1 MNFLRKSDLL
11 FCIFLL
17 NFCFC
22 FSQSLVIKDAN
33 ENKPISNVTI
43 YNSDQSLSI
52 ISTSNGKVNLSQFN
66 STDTLFFSHISYEK
80 FQIAYNKLSDLKNGS
95 TIFLN
100 PKTQL
105 LSEIILSVGRSK
117 ENKDKISKKVSLIT
131 KEELFLESP
140 TTSADLLINGGG
152 VRIQK
157 TQGGGGSP
165 VIRGFEANRVLIVV
179 DGVRMNNAI
188 YRSGHLQNAIT
199 VDPKI
204 LERTEIIFGPSSV
217 AYGSD
222 ALGGVVHFYS
232 RLPKINNENKIL
244 AEINQSYNLTFNSRT
259 RSANLELSN
268 KKWASFSN
276 ISYSNFGDIS
286 MGKKRKHGFSD
297 WGLNKFYLNR
307 GEFNSGNLINNNPNV
322 QKNTS
327 YSQLDVM
334 QKFNFKISD
343 FENLIL
349 NFQYSKSSNIDRYDK
364 LNEFS
369 NQENLKYSDWYY
381 GPQKRTLISST
392 YNFSKNKKWLKKG
405 TIVAAFQNINESR
418 FNRRFQSLNLNSQYE
433 NVKVY
438 SINSDLYTDISD
450 SSKLSY
456 GFEFTHNNIDSDAH
470 ALILKRNGSVLISEP
485 NDTNKLK
492 IPTRYPSAGSNY
504 TSAAAY
510 YEFKRDLSIK
520 SNLNFGMRFTNTW
533 LKGNW
538 KEESLIDAQLNKIS
552 SKNSSLTGSFGYVYR
567 SEKNWQISTN
577 FSSGF
582 RSPNIDDMGKIR
594 ENRGLLSVPNKNLK
608 PEYAYN
614 TELSLTKFLKNKKNV
629 VSVNFY
635 YTHITNHIIRDN
647 FEVLNDF
654 STQDPYTILYDS
666 EEVKTIANINFGRAY
681 IYGGSFDS
689 QFKIIEKLFLTSNLT
704 YTNGGSVKNRYNLPS
719 ISPLFGRFD
728 LKWVQS
734 NLKSQFSFR
743 FSDSKNRTE
752 YSSGGEDGLEE
763 TPFLGYNE
771 DGKVYNG
778 SPSWGV
784 FKFSTSYQF
793 SNKIRA
799 ALIVDNIFDIHYRE
813 FASGISSPGR
823 NFNFVLET
831 KF

>member
-1 MNFLRKSDLL
+1 MNFLKKSDYLIY
-11 FCIFLL
+11 IFLI
-17 NFCFC
+17 NYCFN
-22 FSQSLVIKDAN
+22 FSQTLVIKDAV
-33 ENKPISNVTI
+33 ENFPISNVTVFNNNQSASI
-43 YNSDQSLSI
+43 LSNPEGRVDLSDFK
-52 ISTSNGKVNLSQFN
+52 N
-66 STDTLFFSHISYEK
+66 TDTLFFSHVSYKK
-80 FQIAYNKLSDLKNGS
+80 FQIAHNQLPDLKNDL
-95 TIFLN
+95 IVFLN
-100 PKTQL
+100 PKTQF
-105 LSEIILSVGRSK
+105 LSEIILSVGRSR

-131 KEELFLESP
+131 QEELFLESP
-140 TTSADLLINGGG
+140 PTSADLLINSGG

-188 YRSGHLQNAIT
+188 YRSGHLQNTIT
-199 VDPKI
+199 IDPQI

-232 RLPKINNENKIL
+232 RLPKINNENKIS
-244 AEINQSYNLTFNSRT
+244 AEFKQSYNPTFNSRT
-259 RSANLELSN
+259 LGANLELS
-268 KKWASFSN
+268 KKHWASFSN
-276 ISYSNFGDIS
+276 ISYSNFGNIS
-286 MGKKRKHGFSD
+286 MGKNRKHGFSN
-297 WGLNKFYLNR
+297 WGLNKFYLKR
-307 GEFNSGNLINNNPNV
+307 DGFNSENLINSNPNV

-327 YSQLDVM
+327 YSQLDFM

-343 FENLIL
+343 YENLIL

-369 NQENLKYSDWYY
+369 DLGNLKYSAWYY

-405 TIVAAFQNINESR
+405 SIVAAFQNINESR
-418 FNRRFQSLNLNSQYE
+418 FNRKFQSLNLNSQYE
-433 NVKVY
+433 NVKVF
-438 SINSDLYTDISD
+438 SINSDFSTDFSD

-456 GFEFTHNNIDSDAH
+456 GFEFTNNIVNSDAY
-470 ALILKRNGSVLISEP
+470 ASIFKKDGDILISSP
-485 NDTNKLK
+485 GNSKIK
-492 IPTRYPSAGSNY
+492 IPTRYPSDGSNY
-504 TSAAAY
+504 KSAAAY
-510 YEFKRDLSIK
+510 YEYRRDLSNK
-520 SNLNFGMRFTNTW
+520 SNFNFGMRFTNTW
-533 LKGNW
+533 LRGDW

-567 SEKNWQISTN
+567 SDKNWQISSN

-594 ENRGLLSVPNKNLK
+594 EHRGLLSVPNKNLK

-614 TELSLTKFLKNKKNV
+614 TELSLTKFLNNKKNI

-635 YTHITNHIIRDN
+635 YTHITNHIIRDV
-647 FEVLNDF
+647 FKLLNDF
-654 STQDPYTILYDS
+654 STDDPYTILYNA
-666 EEVKTIANINFGRAY
+666 EEVKTIANVNFGRAY

-689 QFKIIEKLFLTSNLT
+689 QFKIIEKLFLTSSLT
-704 YTNGGSVKNRYNLPS
+704 YTKGGSVKNRYNLPS
-719 ISPLFGRFD
+719 ISPLFGRFN

-734 NLKSQFSFR
+734 NLKSQLSFR
-743 FSDSKNRTE
+743 FSDSKSPME
-752 YSSGGEDGLEE
+752 YSSGGEDGLDE

-771 DGKVYNG
+771 NGKVYNG

-784 FKFSTSYQF
+784 FKFSTSYLF
-793 SNKIRA
+793 SNKLKT
-799 ALIVDNIFDIHYRE
+799 ALILDNIFDIHYRE

-823 NFNFVLET
+823 NFNFVLEI